1 MTLLKVPEFFCQQ
14 PRWDSKARQIPLPW
28 NVYLSYDIQKKETT
42 YLVTCG
48 ENNPHNQTI
57 KTRLEECFKLPV
69 CYTGDE
75 THVDPFFLHSMI
87 LHESLVGAKPI
98 ITAVRHRLYDQLEM
112 VDAYAK
118 EPSDRKALEKLTTEL
133 HGISQDADSLLASA
147 DMVEIVLQGILSAHQ
162 RFQKVRI
169 DQQSKNEIIN
179 TNDSIRYLLSS
190 VQSQRRWIMSY
201 KSRKDIAM
209 NLVSRSCFSVAVV
222 FPQ

>member
-1 MTLLKVPEFFCQQ
+1 M
-14 PRWDSKARQIPLPW
+14 
-28 NVYLSYDIQKKETT
+28 SYDVQKKETV

-69 CYTGDE
+69 CYGGDG

-87 LHESLVGAKPI
+87 LHESFVGAKSI
-98 ITAVRHRLYDQLEM
+98 ITAVRHRLYDQLDM
-112 VDAYAK
+112 VDAYGN
-118 EPSDRKALEKLTTEL
+118 EPSDRKALEKLTNEL
-133 HGISQDADSLLASA
+133 HGISQDADSLTASA
-147 DMVEIVLQGILSAHQ
+147 EMVEIVLQGILSAHQ
-162 RFQKVRI
+162 RFQKVRT
-169 DQQSKNEIIN
+169 DQQSTNEMTK

-209 NLVSRSCFSVAVV
+209 NLVSRTYF
-222 FPQ
+222 